1 MRIKD
6 FVNASD
12 ASIHR
17 QTKWIK
23 RFLET
28 YWVVIALHFAAQLY
42 AYFFLPYEIEAGV
55 FYYKVLL
62 GPTVLMGGSVAAA
75 QLIDRY
81 AAKYSFISLFAA
93 GTFVSMVIIHL
104 NMDIRIIGAVMLLP
118 IMASVIF
125 FRLNLTLYTA
135 VLQIVGFCIL
145 YNWDYRFKAFLNP
158 FDLIAI
164 PIFILVG
171 TLVAGIIIVNGR
183 ELLYDLETIMSA
195 KQNLMA
201 ENAEILKISRTD
213 ALTGLFN
220 HMSFHEF
227 YEKAL
232 EYGEL
237 GVPFHL
243 ALLDIDN
250 FKGIN
255 DKFGHRTGDLI
266 LSRVACTIQENIPPI
281 DIATRYGGEEFAI
294 LLFEQTFEEA
304 LSLME
309 QVRTALAETRH
320 AELGGLAVTVSIGL
334 KSYEKGTTKERLF
347 EDTDALLYAA
357 KRSGKNKVVT
367 PLQTVDE
374 GSAVL

>member
-6 FVNASD
+6 FLNASD

-28 YWVVIALHFAAQLY
+28 YWVVIALHLAAQLFS
-42 AYFFLPYEIEAGV
+42 YFFLPYEIEAGA
-55 FYYKVLL
+55 FYYKVLA
-62 GPTVLMGGSVAAA
+62 GPTLLMGGTVAAA
-75 QLIDRY
+75 QLVDRY
-81 AAKYSFISLFAA
+81 AARYSFISMFTA

-104 NMDIRIIGAVMLLP
+104 NMDVRIIGAVMLLP
-118 IMASVIF
+118 IMASAIF
-125 FRLNLTLYTA
+125 FRLDLTMYTA
-135 VLQIVGFCIL
+135 ALQIAAFCIL

-158 FDLIAI
+158 FDLVSI
-164 PIFILVG
+164 PLFILVG

-183 ELLYDLETIMSA
+183 ELLHDLETTMTA
-195 KQNLMA
+195 KQDLMA
-201 ENAEILKISRTD
+201 ENALILKISRTD

-250 FKGIN
+250 FKGVN
-255 DKFGHRTGDLI
+255 DKFGHRAGDLV
-266 LSRVACTIQENIPPI
+266 LSRVAYTIQENIPST
-281 DIATRYGGEEFAI
+281 DIAARYGGEEFAV
-294 LLFEQTFEEA
+294 LLFEPTFEEA
-304 LSLME
+304 LGLME
-309 QVRTALAETRH
+309 RVRTAFSETRH

-334 KSYEKGTTKERLF
+334 KSFEKGMTKERLF

-357 KRSGKNKVVT
+357 KRAGRNKVIT
-367 PLQTVDE
+367 PLQKVDE
-374 GSAVL
+374 GSVAL